1 MIWNI
6 AECIAVFAECLMV
19 TRLLV
24 QYFGFRTKKYKFI
37 KSMSL
42 FFCLSVIGIFGTFVA
57 KQELFFI
64 VGFVLSEIIFSLL
77 FLKGHIFERCL
88 ICIISYILFYFINL
102 PVLNFIGLLSNSNVS
117 ELVSAQDSRRI
128 ACLFASKILYF
139 TATQIILWMRKKEA
153 YSFKIN
159 EWIIVVSAFFI
170 TLMIGLLLYTVT
182 ENNNLS
188 DWTFMIIALLL
199 SILDIIIFVFM
210 RKMNLT
216 NQKETERQLL
226 NMQLMQQQNEIQQ
239 LDQQY
244 RKLSTL
250 QHDFTNKIDCMHGLM
265 QQGEYDKAISYSEKL
280 LGKGDNFIYNYIQC
294 SSSVINAVVNSKFG
308 RAQELGIKTSCRI
321 IVSIPEYLE
330 FDLSILLS
338 NLLDNAIEACQRNN
352 ISSQI
357 ILSIYEVAGY
367 YRITVKNTIEKS
379 VLNKNK
385 RLETYKANKQE
396 HGWGLKSVNDIADA
410 HQGGVDIYEKNG
422 MFIVNV
428 LIMKKDE

>member
-294 SSSVINAVVNSKFG
+294 SCY
-308 RAQELGIKTSCRI
+308 Q
-321 IVSIPEYLE
+321 
-330 FDLSILLS
+330 
-338 NLLDNAIEACQRNN
+338 
-352 ISSQI
+352 
-357 ILSIYEVAGY
+357 
-367 YRITVKNTIEKS
+367 
-379 VLNKNK
+379 
-385 RLETYKANKQE
+385 TY
-396 HGWGLKSVNDIADA
+396 W
-410 HQGGVDIYEKNG
+410 
-422 MFIVNV
+422 
-428 LIMKKDE
+428 IMQ